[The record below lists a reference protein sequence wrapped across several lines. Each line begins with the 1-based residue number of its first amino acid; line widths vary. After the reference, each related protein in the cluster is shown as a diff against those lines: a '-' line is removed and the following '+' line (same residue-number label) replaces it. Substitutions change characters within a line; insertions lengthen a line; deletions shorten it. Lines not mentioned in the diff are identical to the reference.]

1 MPSRLRPAATV
12 LLFLLTAAIRSD
24 SDPVDA
30 VMVARI
36 REEGLQRSQVME
48 FEGYMADVL
57 GARLTLSQDMARA
70 QTWVQGQMKAMGL
83 VNVAA
88 EPFMD
93 FGVTWDNEYVSV
105 HLLEPD
111 YQPMVGYPVAHTGS
125 TQGRQVATAV
135 IVDLLLKADL
145 EKYRGTLKGKA
156 VLVTPPAVVDL
167 ATLTNG
173 VPRLT
178 QQDLDARERTVIA
191 APRVTP
197 PRVARHPDLLTA
209 EEKIAFYAASRAPD
223 HALTAGRAPAC
234 SPPRRLSPSR
244 RSTTT
249 GCIAFSPAASR

>member
-1 MPSRLRPAATV
+1 
-12 LLFLLTAAIRSD
+12 
-24 SDPVDA
+24 
-30 VMVARI
+30 
-36 REEGLQRSQVME
+36 
-48 FEGYMADVL
+48 
-57 GARLTLSQDMARA
+57 
-70 QTWVQGQMKAMGL
+70 
-83 VNVAA
+83 
-88 EPFMD
+88 MD

-167 ATLTNG
+167 AALTNG

-209 EEKIAFYAASRAPD
+209 EEKIAFYAASRARD